1 MSDRLLGPT
10 PPNPGALYQHTAHWF
25 DRAAAALL
33 GEVPCRLGCTNCC
46 IGPFPITL
54 LDVQTLQQGLPSL
67 SQDQRLR
74 IEQRAIEQT
83 AAMEA
88 AFPQLAHNKL
98 LDSWSDIEIDSLV
111 TEFHHYPCPALE
123 PDGRCGVYQYRPLV
137 CRSMGIPTERHG
149 LAQGACEVQTFI
161 PIVRLPSS
169 FREEE
174 HRLLQEETLALE
186 ALRLAT
192 GSAGEEVLLPYGF
205 LAGHRQEGS

>member
-1 MSDRLLGPT
+1 MAGPT
-10 PPNPGALYQHTAHWF
+10 PPSPAPLYQHTVHWF
-25 DRAAAALL
+25 DRAASALL

-74 IEQRAIEQT
+74 IQHRAIEQT
-83 AAMEA
+83 TAMEA
-88 AFPQLAHNKL
+88 TFPQLAHSEL
-98 LDSWSDIEIDSLV
+98 LDSWSDQEIDRLV

-123 PDGRCGVYQYRPLV
+123 PDGRCGVYQHRPLV

-149 LAQGACEVQTFI
+149 LTHGACEVQTFI

-174 HRLLQEETLALE
+174 NHLLQEETLALE
-186 ALRLAT
+186 TLRLAT

-205 LAGHRQEGS
+205 LARHPQESS

>member
-1 MSDRLLGPT
+1 MAGPT
-10 PPNPGALYQHTAHWF
+10 PSNPAPLYQHTVHWF

-74 IEQRAIEQT
+74 IQQRAIEQT
-83 AAMEA
+83 AAMEV
-88 AFPQLAHNKL
+88 AFPQLTHSEL
-98 LDSWSDIEIDSLV
+98 LDTWSDQEIDRLV

-123 PDGRCGVYQYRPLV
+123 PDGRCGVYQHRPLV

-149 LAQGACEVQTFI
+149 LTHGACEVQTFI
-161 PIVRLPSS
+161 PIVQLASS

-174 HRLLQEETLALE
+174 NRLLHEETLALE

-192 GSAGEEVLLPYGF
+192 GSAGDEVLLPYGF
-205 LAGHRQEGS
+205 LAGRPQESS